1 MQDAEVNAD
10 PTKCSNIYQSA
21 PPPLEY
27 MIATV
32 GTSNGALDWDFP
44 KVVSKAKLLS

>member
-1 MQDAEVNAD
+1 MQRSMLA
-10 PTKCSNIYQSA
+10 PQSTQIFISL
-21 PPPLEY
+21 PPFLEY

-44 KVVSKAKLLS
+44 KVVPKAKLLP